1 MNNEPNPGQWGQP
14 QQPSQQ
20 NEQPQWNQSQPPPT
34 QYEQPQQWAQPQPQ
48 WNQQPPNL
56 DQYQPQPQQ
65 YAQNQYNQNQYSNVP
80 AYAQP
85 QVQPD
90 QTSNFLMRFFMMG
103 IAVRI
108 VLLIL
113 VPLLLCGGCT
123 MVIFFASLAH
133 P

>member
-14 QQPSQQ
+14 
-20 NEQPQWNQSQPPPT
+20 PT
-34 QYEQPQQWAQPQPQ
+34 QYEQQQQWAQPQPQ

-65 YAQNQYNQNQYSNVP
+65 YAQNQYSNVP

-113 VPLLLCGGCT
+113 VPLLLCGGCA
-123 MVIFFASLAH
+123 MVVFFASLAH